1 MEFTLFCRKICFAA
15 IYAVLLRNLFC
26 RGLRTFCVETNHGQ
40 NVVRGEKM
48 TYIMYVFT
56 RNVVFQTTKKT
67 TTETK
72 DNDKKDNDNIGK
84 SIGFKGFKK
93 NLSCHF
99 SG

>member
-48 TYIMYVFT
+48 TYIMYDC
-56 RNVVFQTTKKT
+56 TTDQGTVILYILLTLSLLSLTLSIVIVSILK
-67 TTETK
+67 
-72 DNDKKDNDNIGK
+72 IGM
-84 SIGFKGFKK
+84 
-93 NLSCHF
+93 
-99 SG
+99 

>member
-48 TYIMYVFT
+48 TYIMYGYTNLVENDL
-56 RNVVFQTTKKT
+56 RPKVKKR
-67 TTETK
+67 
-72 DNDKKDNDNIGK
+72 DAGQAPIASAIGCND
-84 SIGFKGFKK
+84 SR
-93 NLSCHF
+93 
-99 SG
+99 